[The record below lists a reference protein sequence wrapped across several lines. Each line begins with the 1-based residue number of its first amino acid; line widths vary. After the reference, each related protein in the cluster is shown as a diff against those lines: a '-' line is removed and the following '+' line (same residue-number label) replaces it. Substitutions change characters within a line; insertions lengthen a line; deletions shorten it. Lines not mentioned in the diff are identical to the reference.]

1 MIIKL
6 LLDLVY
12 SIFNILTLPIN
23 IPDLPQEINSVI
35 ATIIEYVGTGLAILQ
50 NYTHLSYLR
59 KCSVHLFFVSGLC
72 SVFYPF
78 LFPCSSLFSSS
89 VPLFFSVLF
98 AYFPTSCT

>member
-12 SIFNILTLPIN
+12 SIFNVLTLPIN

-50 NYTHLSYLR
+50 NYTHLSYLLILFGVIVAVDVGIWLY
-59 KCSVHLFFVSGLC
+59 KLVMFFVRKIPMLN
-72 SVFYPF
+72 VR
-78 LFPCSSLFSSS
+78 
-89 VPLFFSVLF
+89 
-98 AYFPTSCT
+98 

>member
-12 SIFNILTLPIN
+12 SIFNVLTLPIN

-50 NYTHLSYLR
+50 NYTHLSYLLILFGVIVAVDVGVWLY
-59 KCSVHLFFVSGLC
+59 KLVMFFVRKIPMLN
-72 SVFYPF
+72 VR
-78 LFPCSSLFSSS
+78 
-89 VPLFFSVLF
+89 
-98 AYFPTSCT
+98 

>member
-12 SIFNILTLPIN
+12 SIFNVLTLPID

-50 NYTHLSYLR
+50 NYTHLSYLLILFGVIVAVDVGVWLY
-59 KCSVHLFFVSGLC
+59 KLVMFFVRKIPMLN
-72 SVFYPF
+72 VR
-78 LFPCSSLFSSS
+78 
-89 VPLFFSVLF
+89 
-98 AYFPTSCT
+98 